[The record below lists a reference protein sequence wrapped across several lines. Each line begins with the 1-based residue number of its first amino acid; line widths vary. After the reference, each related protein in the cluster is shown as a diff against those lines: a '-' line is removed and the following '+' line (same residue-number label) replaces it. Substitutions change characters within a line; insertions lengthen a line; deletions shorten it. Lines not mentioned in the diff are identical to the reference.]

1 MIGLLTI
8 GSIALIILRKKHC
21 VSGIGA
27 AQRIIYNIGAYV
39 AHRVW
44 QKAVPLQRKS

>member
-8 GSIALIILRKKHC
+8 VSIVGALVLCKC
-21 VSGIGA
+21 NQSVSGIGA

-39 AHRVW
+39 AHRV
-44 QKAVPLQRKS
+44 